1 MPGIPSDLR
10 TELRKTLLTCDE
22 FREPQWLRAVMGA
35 ELLRPWQD
43 RLPQAGNVM
52 ERVDLIIDFLVDER
66 RSTGENVLGLLVR
79 ALAEARD
86 PADSRKMELTQLA
99 ERLDSWTLAARTTSG
114 GMQPAVEVKVAGGVV
129 QPQTGYSSVV
139 NTEVERA
146 LASNLA
152 SKSLVLVLG
161 GDLSQT
167 VTGIPSRAELAAG
180 LIKSLGLDSA
190 LNEHGFTALVQQ
202 IDPLRRAELLARLSE
217 SLAPRGPLMN
227 FYRRLA
233 TLIRMHGI
241 RTVLT
246 LAYDDRLESALREIG
261 MVLNRLGPGSYGAT
275 GNLDQLLLLKLNG
288 EISSQA
294 TLVLTTQDRAA
305 WMQDREHESLV
316 EKMRR
321 AVQKNT
327 LLFLGCDPEG
337 ADFRFLLEEVAGG
350 RFARTAYAI
359 WPGLTEMDVQMWKSR
374 GIWMLET
381 DPWGL
386 LSRES
391 RP

>member
-1 MPGIPSDLR
+1 MPGIPSDLKI
-10 TELRKTLLTCDE
+10 ELRKTLLTCDE

-52 ERVDLIIDFLVDER
+52 ERVDLIIDFLGEER

-79 ALAEARD
+79 TLAEARD
-86 PADSRKMELTQLA
+86 PADSRRMELIQLA
-99 ERLDSWTLAARTTSG
+99 ERLDSWTLAARSVPAAT
-114 GMQPAVEVKVAGGVV
+114 QPAVEVKVTGGVV
-129 QPQTGYSSVV
+129 QSTGYASLV

-167 VTGIPSRAELAAG
+167 VTGIPSRAELARG
-180 LIKSLGLDSA
+180 LVKALGLDSS
-190 LNEHGFTALVQQ
+190 LNEHGFTAIVQQ
-202 IDPLRRAELLARLSE
+202 VDPLRRAELVAWLSE

-261 MVLNRLGPGSYGAT
+261 MMLNRLGPGSYGAT
-275 GNLDQLLLLKLNG
+275 GNLDQLMLLKLNG
-288 EISSQA
+288 EISTQA
-294 TLVLTTQDRAA
+294 SLVLTTQDRAV
-305 WMQDREHESLV
+305 WMQDREYEPLV

-321 AVQKNT
+321 AVQRNT

-337 ADFRFLLEEVAGG
+337 GDFRFLLEEVAGG

-374 GIWMLET
+374 GVWMLET

-386 LSRES
+386 LARES
-391 RP
+391 RQ